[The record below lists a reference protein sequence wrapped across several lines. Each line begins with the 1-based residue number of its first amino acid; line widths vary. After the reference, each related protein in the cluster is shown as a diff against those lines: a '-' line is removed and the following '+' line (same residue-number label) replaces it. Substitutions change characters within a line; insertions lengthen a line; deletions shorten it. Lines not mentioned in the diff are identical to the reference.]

1 MSNYIKRDGQ
11 DLQLDWVKALV
22 YFSTEFRELLL
33 EFTSRYN
40 FSFPSFSLS
49 SLMHIHSSIFSLSF
63 DISQFFLCHTRQER
77 QEMEARNGF

>member
-33 EFTSRYN
+33 EFTFRYLC
-40 FSFPSFSLS
+40 FQLLVSFFFFVFFDAYPFF
-49 SLMHIHSSIFSLSF
+49 HFF
-63 DISQFFLCHTRQER
+63 DISQSFLCHTRQER